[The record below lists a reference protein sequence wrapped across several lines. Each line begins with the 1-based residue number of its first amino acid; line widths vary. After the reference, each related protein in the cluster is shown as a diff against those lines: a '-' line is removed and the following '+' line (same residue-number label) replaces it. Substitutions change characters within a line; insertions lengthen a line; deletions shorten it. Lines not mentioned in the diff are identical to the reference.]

1 MEFPPIGLG
10 TYRMTAPETCAD
22 AVAHAV
28 DLGYDHV
35 DTAQSYGNEA
45 FIADGLAAA
54 DRDNDEVFVATKLD
68 TGNLGYD
75 DVLETARESADRLGV
90 DSLDLLYVHWP
101 LDTYDPESTLPALD
115 AAVEEGTVD
124 RIGLSNFR
132 PDQLRAAMDRLETAV
147 VAHQVEMHP
156 LLPQPDL
163 HGLATDHGH
172 ELVAYCPIARNKVS
186 EVDRIVEVAERHD
199 ATPAQVSLAWLD
211 AKEGVTPIPK
221 AASPAH
227 IRENLAAL
235 DLELD
240 DADVAAIDAV
250 ERRHRIVDFDAA
262 PWNQV

>member
-10 TYRMTAPETCAD
+10 TYRMTGPEACAD
-22 AVAHAV
+22 AVARAV

-35 DTAQSYGNEA
+35 DTAQSYGNET
-45 FIADGLAAA
+45 FVADGLAAA
-54 DRDNDEVFVATKLD
+54 DRDADDVFVATKLD
-68 TGNLGYD
+68 TANLGYD

-101 LDTYDPESTLPALD
+101 LHTYDPESTLPALD
-115 AAVEEGTVD
+115 AAVEEGIVG

-132 PDQLRAAMDRLETAV
+132 PDQLRDAMDRLANPIA
-147 VAHQVEMHP
+147 AHQVEMHP

-163 HGLATDHGH
+163 RELAVEHGH
-172 ELVAYCPIARNKVS
+172 ELVAYCPIARNQVGG
-186 EVDRIVEVAERHD
+186 VDRIVEVAERHD

-211 AKEGVTPIPK
+211 ATEGVTPIPK

-227 IRENLAAL
+227 IRENLAAV

-240 DADVAAIDAV
+240 GDDIAAINGV
-250 ERRHRIVDFDAA
+250 KRRHRIVDFDAA
-262 PWNQV
+262 PWNQA